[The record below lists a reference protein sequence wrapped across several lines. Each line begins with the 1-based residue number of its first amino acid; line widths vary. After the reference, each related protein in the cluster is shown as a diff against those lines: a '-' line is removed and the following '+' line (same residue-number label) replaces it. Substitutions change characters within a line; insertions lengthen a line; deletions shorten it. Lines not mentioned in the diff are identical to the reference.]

1 MGTGSNPPR
10 FLFAIADLLI
20 KGAALTGAPSVN
32 GALSLIKGFYE
43 SWPRFAAL
51 GKKDKAV
58 DTLGKKI
65 SSRLSVTLNPARRK
79 YVEKGLSNEILDGV
93 VTEVEIFLKESSNDG
108 ELIIAAV
115 KDPDHF
121 ENLLISRAIKY
132 RKNVDEKAKPYF
144 DELVRTIAQE
154 FISLT
159 PGSFRFYD
167 EVAKALLEKY
177 DEEPEGI
184 QNLNASTIKPE
195 SDISEIKNKGHF
207 SQSRIRFGSRPMET
221 AGFISRQEQTELVET
236 IFSTT
241 TPRTV
246 LVGMHGC
253 GKSQLA
259 ATIANQCIDKDW
271 PLVAWINAD
280 SRQSIIGSLS
290 ELGLQM
296 GVDTTDKRTPEI
308 LARRCLNVLE
318 SAEEAERL
326 IVFDNVE
333 HADDLKGLVPQGSGL
348 RTLITT
354 TKHLD
359 WEQLNWKAI
368 HIGVFEREQ
377 SIKILLERTD
387 QTDHDNANAIAES
400 LGDLPLALSQAA
412 ATIKRTQCDFSSY
425 LNKLNVCS
433 LEESVRR
440 LDGDDYPEAV
450 ATALRLAFQSALEQI
465 GKENSHWKRIAS
477 NLLDVLSLLKASGIP
492 RRWLENTSIKSSSN
506 LLLDSNEALNLL
518 VEFSICQLSD
528 SNDHKP
534 KVGLH
539 QLQSQVIR
547 ENWDSRQRK
556 HAELHTVEL
565 LTSIDTNWLQNTANK
580 DRRQDAIDLA
590 DQLHSLYKQDYSR
603 NLFLHSDLGEIITST
618 LQYLTELGSPKT
630 AISLSSVI
638 EYIDKTFKSDR
649 LDIIIDARN
658 NLADAYRSAGL
669 IDEAITIYKNNFND
683 NLRVLD
689 RPHATLIYNNK
700 LADAYRLSGL
710 FDKAIPLYKRVIVD
724 SIDIKGPE
732 HPDTFTYRIYL
743 ACTYERAGYFNK
755 GIDLF
760 KKVITDSIIT
770 LKSGNQC
777 IPVVLNALNG
787 LACAYK
793 SAERLGDAT
802 TLFEAVVDERTRILG
817 RTHLDTLISRNN
829 LAGAYA
835 SAGCLDK
842 ALKLYKEVIY
852 DRIASLDP
860 NHAALLASYNGL
872 ASTYQNAGY
881 IAKPIGLFKEVVDE
895 RTRILGRTH
904 LDTLAS
910 RNNLAGAYASAGCL
924 NKAITLL
931 EAVVTDSKCVL
942 GPNHVQTLA
951 FRNNLA
957 GAYALAGRHIEA
969 MTYYQEVRTN
979 SLHKLGENHIQTL
992 ISRTGIANL
1001 YQSAGDIDRAIQM
1014 FVNLLTDCHKI
1025 LGTNHPY
1032 TLTSRNNLAEAYKE
1046 AGRLDEAIPLYKE
1059 NLSIALRALSP
1070 NHPYIS
1076 SFRNN
1081 LADAYREAG
1090 NLDDAEALFAS
1101 PADPDKTYTD

>member
-492 RRWLENTSIKSSSN
+492 RRWLENTSLKSSSN

-817 RTHLDTLISRNN
+817 RTHLDTL
-829 LAGAYA
+829 
-835 SAGCLDK
+835 
-842 ALKLYKEVIY
+842 
-852 DRIASLDP
+852 
-860 NHAALLASYNGL
+860 
-872 ASTYQNAGY
+872 
-881 IAKPIGLFKEVVDE
+881 
-895 RTRILGRTH
+895 
-904 LDTLAS
+904 AS